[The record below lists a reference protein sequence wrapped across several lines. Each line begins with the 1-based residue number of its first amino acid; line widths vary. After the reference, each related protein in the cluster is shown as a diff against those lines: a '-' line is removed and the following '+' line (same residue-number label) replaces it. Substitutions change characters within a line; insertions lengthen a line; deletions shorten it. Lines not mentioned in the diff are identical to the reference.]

1 MHRLLEKEFNLLRS
15 SIVGLG
21 RKDEV
26 QVPGIGVI
34 NNPHSRKNR
43 KNPEWMHSLGY
54 IVGTTGTSV
63 ATEQINDVDEMAR
76 LFCEQDV
83 DILAINGGDGSNS
96 VALSSIIKA
105 YDGKTLPK
113 IALLRGGTMN
123 IAANSCG
130 IKGTPGGLMINLVN
144 KYREGLPFETTWRD
158 TLKIEDRYGFVF
170 GNGFIHDFLEEL
182 YKKGKSAWGAAKLL
196 SRGVASSVVGGK
208 FSKAMFKGVSAR
220 ITVDG
225 KVLPYENLAAMAA
238 STVAQIGL
246 NFKAFHRWNEKPYTF
261 HLIAVLCSPFTLA
274 SSFPKIYFGKKI
286 SDEKMLDMVASELI
300 LETEGT
306 MGYTLD
312 GENFK
317 AENRL
322 VVTTGPRLEI
332 IVK

>member
-1 MHRLLEKEFNLLRS
+1 M
-15 SIVGLG
+15 
-21 RKDEV
+21 
-26 QVPGIGVI
+26 PGIGVI

-43 KNPEWMHSLGY
+43 KNPEWMQSLGY
-54 IVGTTGTSV
+54 ILGTTGTSV
-63 ATEQINDVDEMAR
+63 ATEAIDDVDEMAS

-96 VALSSIIKA
+96 VALTAIIRA
-105 YDGKTLPK
+105 YDGRTLPK

-130 IKGTPGGLMINLVN
+130 IRGTPSGLMINLVN

-158 TLKIEDRYGFVF
+158 TLKVEDRYGFVF
-170 GNGFIHDFLEEL
+170 GNGFIHDFLEQL
-182 YKKGKSAWGAAKLL
+182 YEKGKSAWGATKLL
-196 SRGVASSVVGGK
+196 GRGVASSMVGGK
-208 FSKAMFKGVSAR
+208 FAKTMFKGVSAR

-225 KVLPYENLAAMAA
+225 EVLPYENLAAMAA

-246 NFKAFHRWNEKPYTF
+246 SFKAFHRWDEKPYSF
-261 HLIAVLCSPFTLA
+261 HLIAVLCSPFALA
-274 SSFPKIYFGKKI
+274 SSFPKIYMGKKI
-286 SDEKMLDMVASELI
+286 ADEKMLDIVAHELV
-300 LETEGT
+300 LETKGS

-317 AENRL
+317 TENRL
-322 VVTTGPRLEI
+322 VVSTGPRLEI